1 MIDLDDLLRMMVN
14 LRGSDLHVKTGR
26 PPIFRIDGK
35 VTPSNLDKLTP
46 EVVQQYAQKVL
57 REEALRVRFKE
68 HYAADMSYVVP
79 DLGRFRTNVFTYRGQ
94 IGIMFRNLSQSP
106 TVDSLELPLVVKTFA
121 QYPKG
126 LVLVTGPA
134 GSGKSTTLA
143 SIINEV
149 NLSRT
154 VHILTLEDPIEYQF
168 EDNKAEISQREVGL
182 DTPSYKEGLRDAMR
196 EDPNV
201 ILVGE
206 MRDTETIST
215 VLTAAE
221 TGHLVFSTL
230 HTKGAA
236 QSISRIVDVF
246 PPEHQ
251 QQVRIQLA
259 DTLIGVVSQSLMRRK
274 DGGGRIAAV
283 EVLINNVA
291 IARSIEKNELNKV
304 KELMEE
310 GVGFYRMQ
318 TLNQSLTALIANGVI
333 DRKDAEKASPSKG
346 DLDLLLH
353 RYEVNA

>member
-1 MIDLDDLLRMMVN
+1 MIDLDDLLRMMVE

-35 VTPSNLDKLTP
+35 VVPSNLDKLTP
-46 EVVQQYAQKVL
+46 EVVTKYADKI
-57 REEALRVRFKE
+57 LRVQELRDRWAS
-68 HYAADMSYVVP
+68 HNSADLSYVVA
-79 DLGRFRTNVFTYRGQ
+79 DLGRFRTNIFKYRGQ
-94 IGIMFRNLSQSP
+94 TGIMFRNLSVAP
-106 TVDSLELPLVVKTFA
+106 TVDSLGLPLVIKTFA
-121 QYPKG
+121 ALPKG
-126 LVLVTGPA
+126 LILVTGPA

-143 SIINEV
+143 ALIHEV
-149 NLSRT
+149 NISRP

-168 EDNKAEISQREVGL
+168 EDVKAEISQREIGL
-182 DTPSYKEGLRDAMR
+182 DTPSYRDGLRDAMR

-201 ILVGE
+201 LLVGE

-259 DTLIGVVSQSLMRRK
+259 DTLAAVVSQTLLRRK
-274 DGGGRIAAV
+274 DGEGRIAAAEILV
-283 EVLINNVA
+283 NNIA
-291 IARSIEKNELNKV
+291 IARSIEKNELTKV

-318 TLNQSLTALIANGVI
+318 TINQSLVALIANGIVE
-333 DRKDAEKASPSKG
+333 RREAEKVSPTKG

-353 RYEVNA
+353 KYEVN